1 MVHFGSTNVKKDDVK
16 DSHSFSI
23 EKLTVDN
30 SILISAIRSSRQPD
44 MNDENDINLLFE
56 AICTELEEEGGTV
69 YDIVEIHVHIN
80 DSVKRD
86 FFKKY
91 YEFFVEKVPRLVLM
105 TSEKQGISQVR
116 VAAHHGRRSP
126 RIKTTIKEVAK
137 LLVISSFLGIAIGA
151 VLLGGIYYLLLRY
164 D

>member
-23 EKLTVDN
+23 EKLTIDN

-86 FFKKY
+86 FLKKY

-126 RIKTTIKEVAK
+126 RIKTNIKEVAK
-137 LLVISSFLGIAIGA
+137 LLVISSLLGIAIGA